1 MIIDILVKL
10 QENTPLRHTIIRNSL
25 ALLPNNMV
33 HKSDNCSI
41 RFRELADKLYGLNK
55 ITAETSDNSKTQ
67 FDDLLK
73 IAKYEHREAF
83 VKFDYKKHCLDDI
96 IWPFLMRLSD
106 NKELSTM
113 CKVIFVLSHGQSF
126 TERGFSIDKEVV
138 GDNMKGRHLI
148 SQRIVYDTLQSCYDG
163 KVLDFQVTSELK
175 KACRLAHQKYKPELE
190 NTRVAKKE
198 DNVNRK
204 RKLKQEEIQNIK
216 KQKLN
221 VEDAINA
228 LRESVS
234 CEILAADQEQNLTR
248 VSKVAAFIRMISEK
262 EKTLRELTDAEK
274 QLEK

>member
-1 MIIDILVKL
+1 
-10 QENTPLRHTIIRNSL
+10 
-25 ALLPNNMV
+25 MV

-73 IAKYEHREAF
+73 IANYEHREAF

-106 NKELSTM
+106 NKELCTM

-138 GDNMKGRHLI
+138 GDNMKGRYLI

-228 LRESVS
+228 LRESVN

-274 QLEK
+274 QLEKEFKII